1 MKRFS
6 TAKRTATA
14 DAATASMGTTTW
26 RWASLRMPA
35 WPKWM
40 LAMLMAAQA
49 MVLAQAPPPPPPAVS
64 QLPNQP
70 PNRVFQR
77 GGYLG
82 VGIQQITAERARALK
97 LREEGG
103 LEVTSVIHE
112 SPAEKAG
119 LKAGD
124 VVVAYNGQKIE
135 SIVQFSGM
143 VRDTAAGRDIKVDI
157 IRDGMPQ
164 SVPVKIESRVIPRIL
179 TDGGRP
185 NIPNMPPNI
194 PDVTL
199 PDIPRLFT
207 GLHSPM
213 LGIEAESLDGQ
224 LAEFFGVKDGVLVRA
239 VLKNSAAEKAGL
251 KAGDVIL
258 RLDDA
263 KVTSAA
269 DISAKLRIAPGR
281 TFQVSLMREHKET
294 TLPVTPETPERAAH

>member
-1 MKRFS
+1 
-6 TAKRTATA
+6 
-14 DAATASMGTTTW
+14 
-26 RWASLRMPA
+26 
-35 WPKWM
+35 
-40 LAMLMAAQA
+40 MLMAAPT
-49 MVLAQAPPPPPPAVS
+49 MVLAQAPAPPPAAPPAAPQS
-64 QLPNQP
+64 

-82 VGIQQITAERARALK
+82 IGIQQITAERAKALK

-103 LEVTSVIHE
+103 VEVTSVIHE

-124 VVVAYNGQKIE
+124 VVVAYNSVKIE
-135 SIVQFSGM
+135 GIAQFSVM
-143 VRDTAAGRDIKVDI
+143 VLATPVGREIKVEI
-157 IRDGMPQ
+157 IRDGMPL
-164 SVPVKIESRVIPRIL
+164 SVPVKIDSRILPRIAS
-179 TDGGRP
+179 DGGHS
-185 NIPNMPPNI
+185 NI
-194 PDVTL
+194 PDVPL
-199 PDIPRLFT
+199 PDIPRLFS

-213 LGIEAESLDGQ
+213 LGIEAESLEGQ

-269 DISAKLRIAPGR
+269 DISAKLRMAPGK
-281 TFQVSLMREHKET
+281 TFQVFLMREHKET
-294 TLPVTPETPERAAH
+294 TVPVTPDTPERAAH